1 MEYVRAMEASLAP
14 GDHTTVEARGWDLL
28 VVNVD
33 GDYLVVENRCTHA
46 KAELSKGRLDGSE
59 ITCAEHGARFDLRSG
74 ACTGPPATQSVP
86 KFDARVKDG
95 FVEVKIDKIKVARRP
110 QFGPMN

>member
-1 MEYVRAMEASLAP
+1 MEYVRAIEASLAP
-14 GDHTTVEARGWDLL
+14 GDHTTVKAKGWDLL

-33 GDYLVVENRCTHA
+33 GDYLMVENSCTHA

-59 ITCAEHGARFDLRSG
+59 ITCAEQGARFDLRSG
-74 ACTGPPATQSVP
+74 ACTGPPATQTVP
-86 KFDARVKDG
+86 RFDARVKDG
-95 FVEVKIDKIKVARRP
+95 YVEVKIDQIRMARRA